1 MVKLLAFFK
10 LIRSKNLL
18 IIVLT
23 QYLVRYALILPMTKS
38 YSLNDVEFA
47 LLVISTIF
55 IAAGGYIINDYF
67 DTKVDRLNQRKVII
81 DNSIKRREAIL
92 MHLLLS
98 LVGVFIG
105 FYIGWKVGI
114 IKLGFINLFSATA
127 LWFYSTNLKKANLSG
142 NLLISL
148 LSALVLIIVPLYD
161 IIPNPS
167 TNGETA
173 FYAICN
179 YAIFAFLTT
188 FIREVIKDFEDA
200 AGDNQMGYTTFALKL
215 PKTAKRSVQ
224 TLSLVLILIIGV
236 IAYIQWDY
244 MAFYAALYVVLFVE
258 LPFVYF
264 YFKMLK
270 ATTKKDF
277 SHLSQV
283 IKLIM
288 VTGTLSILVFTL
300 LF

>member
-38 YSLNDVEFA
+38 FSLNDVEFA

-105 FYIGWKVGI
+105 FYLGWKVGI